1 MHFEHYDNERLKA
14 QLSGE
19 RFTVTYELTGT
30 EAECRT
36 IANEICVE
44 QSIEFPV
51 AATPAGDIIDQIVG
65 RIEEFTQTAEN
76 TWRADI
82 SFAVENTAGEFTQ
95 FLNVL
100 MGNFSIK

>member
-44 QSIEFPV
+44 QSI
-51 AATPAGDIIDQIVG
+51 GS
-65 RIEEFTQTAEN
+65 RRTARVMSRRN
-76 TWRADI
+76 
-82 SFAVENTAGEFTQ
+82 SN
-95 FLNVL
+95 
-100 MGNFSIK
+100 